1 VTRIVIILSILLAA
15 DAANARTKTKHYDH
29 GTDES
34 SFGLVAHVKAT
45 RQEAGKCVS
54 TVDIGNSEVEVYN
67 FERPDSC
74 LGFSNLSAGMNFKAR
89 FSLVCKGHFDRCDSK
104 SVDGSRTGILIYL
117 PPVSPGVDAIIQE
130 YLIVGTREISTS
142 P

>member
-1 VTRIVIILSILLAA
+1 MRRIVTLLIVLLVA
-15 DAANARTKTKHYDH
+15 DAAYTRTKGKHYDH

-45 RQEAGKCVS
+45 RQEGGKCFS

-67 FERPDSC
+67 FERPGSC

-89 FSLVCKGHFDRCDSK
+89 FSLICKGQFDRCDTK
-104 SVDGSRTGILIYL
+104 TVDGSRAGILIYL
-117 PPVSPGVDAIIQE
+117 PAAVPGADAIIQE
-130 YLIVGTREISTS
+130 YLIVGTREISNA